1 MVAGEL
7 NIESWIQNLEVPK
20 IACVQVF
27 RNGTS
32 FKMKNN
38 IKIFPTRW
46 KFQISLP
53 KLRCFF
59 LIQRSPQLG
68 GGQRET
74 TWDVVSELLLITR
87 CRDRKSL

>member
-38 IKIFPTRW
+38 TKI
-46 KFQISLP
+46 LP
-53 KLRCFF
+53 KTLEISDIFTKLAMF
-59 LIQRSPQLG
+59 LLIQRSPQFG

-87 CRDRKSL
+87 CREQKSL